1 MPVETR
7 DNARVGAQKKTK
19 LMENMKLRRKR
30 PHLDFQSAKQ
40 VATVPWFFHPL
51 EPPMQIQ
58 DYDFLILGSGLA
70 GLTAAL
76 RLSAHG
82 KVLVASKGAAGE
94 GNTRYAQGG
103 IACVVDPAD
112 TPDGHIADTLQTG
125 GGLSEEPAVRA
136 IIEDGP
142 ARIADLEAL
151 GIHFERMA
159 GRPDEYDLG
168 QEGGHSRRRVL
179 HAGDITGEAL
189 IKGLLRRVRANP
201 NITLAEHHLAI
212 DVIPTGWIG
221 LRGENRCIGCYFLNQ
236 TTGEISAV
244 RAPATV
250 LATGGLG
257 KVYLYT
263 SNPDVATGDGIA
275 MAWRAGLPLRDM
287 EMIQFHPTCLY
298 HPDAKT
304 FLISEAV
311 RGEGARLIDRRGHEF
326 VYDFDP
332 RGELAPRDI
341 TARAIDSV
349 MKKHGD
355 PFVYLDISHRSA
367 DFLQQRFP
375 TLYKACLKYGF
386 DMARA
391 PVPVVPAA
399 HYSCGGVIAEVDGQ
413 TAMPGLYAIG
423 EVASTGLHGANRL
436 ASNSLLEALVCGH
449 RCAATLSTLWKS
461 NPVDNIE
468 IPRWECGNAV
478 SSNEEIVVEHDW
490 NEVRSVMWDYVGIVR
505 SDQRLARARRRI
517 RTIREEI
524 RSYYRQYLVTA
535 DLLELRNLA
544 AVAELIVRS
553 AQRRQE
559 SRGLHYNVDWPQTAD
574 VARHTV
580 IQDRPGGPLD
590 TE

>member
-1 MPVETR
+1 MQTR
-7 DNARVGAQKKTK
+7 DT
-19 LMENMKLRRKR
+19 
-30 PHLDFQSAKQ
+30 
-40 VATVPWFFHPL
+40 
-51 EPPMQIQ
+51 
-58 DYDFLILGSGLA
+58 DFLVLGSGLA

-82 KVLVASKGAAGE
+82 KVLVASKREAAE
-94 GNTRYAQGG
+94 CNTRYAQGG

-112 TPDGHIADTLQTG
+112 SMAEHIDDTLKTG
-125 GGLSEEPAVRA
+125 GGLSEKAAVRA
-136 IIEDGP
+136 IVEGGP
-142 ARIADLEAL
+142 ERIAELESL
-151 GIHFERMA
+151 GVHFERSTDNPA
-159 GRPDEYDLG
+159 EYDLG

-179 HAGDITGEAL
+179 HAGDITGQAL
-189 IKGLLRRVRANP
+189 ADGLLARAKADP
-201 NITLAEHHLAI
+201 NITIAENWLAI

-221 LRGENRCIGCYFLNQ
+221 LGGENRCVGCYFLDK
-236 TTGEISAV
+236 TSGEIRTV
-244 RAPATV
+244 RSPVTI

-263 SNPDVATGDGIA
+263 SNPDVATGDGVA
-275 MAWRAGLPLRDM
+275 MAWRAGLPIRDM
-287 EMIQFHPTCLY
+287 EMVQFHPTCLY

-311 RGEGARLIDRRGHEF
+311 RGEGAKLIDRRGHEF
-326 VYDFDP
+326 VYDFDV

-349 MKKHGD
+349 MKKYGD
-355 PFVYLDISHRSA
+355 PFVYLDISHRDA
-367 DFLQQRFP
+367 EFLQQRFP

-399 HYSCGGVIAEVDGQ
+399 HYSCGGVVADVNGR

-423 EVASTGLHGANRL
+423 EVSSTGLHGANRL

-449 RCAATLSTLWKS
+449 RCADEAAKHRKE
-461 NPVDNIE
+461 NPVADIK
-468 IPRWECGNAV
+468 IPRWECGDAV
-478 SSNEEIVVEHDW
+478 SSTEQIVVEHDW

-505 SDQRLARARRRI
+505 SDRRLARARRRI
-517 RTIREEI
+517 HTIREEI
-524 RSYYRQYLVTA
+524 RSYYKEYLVTA
-535 DLLELRNLA
+535 DLIELRNLA

-553 AQRRQE
+553 AQRRKE
-559 SRGLHYNVDWPQTAD
+559 SRGLHYNEDWPETSAH
-574 VARHTV
+574 ARHTV

-590 TE
+590 VE

>member
-1 MPVETR
+1 
-7 DNARVGAQKKTK
+7 
-19 LMENMKLRRKR
+19 
-30 PHLDFQSAKQ
+30 
-40 VATVPWFFHPL
+40 
-51 EPPMQIQ
+51 MQTQ
-58 DYDFLILGSGLA
+58 DTDFLIIGSGLA

-82 KVLVASKGAAGE
+82 RVLVASKGEASE

-103 IACVVDPAD
+103 VACVVDPAD
-112 TPDGHIADTLQTG
+112 SMDEHIDDTLKTG
-125 GGLSEEPAVRA
+125 GGLSEESSVRA
-136 IIEDGP
+136 IIEGGP
-142 ARIADLEAL
+142 ERIAELEKL
-151 GIHFERMA
+151 GIQFERNSDNPA
-159 GRPDEYDLG
+159 EYDLG

-179 HAGDITGEAL
+179 HAGDITGQAL
-189 IKGLLRRVRANP
+189 EKGLLARAKADP
-201 NITLAEHHLAI
+201 NITIAENRLAI

-221 LRGENRCIGCYFLNQ
+221 LPGENRCVGCYFLDKASS
-236 TTGEISAV
+236 EILAV
-244 RAPATV
+244 RSPVTI
-250 LATGGLG
+250 LATGGAG

-263 SNPDVATGDGIA
+263 SNPDVATGDGVA
-275 MAWRAGLPLRDM
+275 MAWRAGLPIRDM

-311 RGEGARLIDRRGHEF
+311 RGEGARLIDRRGREF
-326 VYDFDP
+326 VYDFDE
-332 RGELAPRDI
+332 RGPLAPRDI

-355 PFVYLDISHRSA
+355 PFVYLDISHRDA

-399 HYSCGGVIAEVDGQ
+399 HYSCGGVVADVNGR

-449 RCAATLSTLWKS
+449 RCADEVSRVARLHSQAAGKHWKN
-461 NPVDNIE
+461 NPVAEIT
-468 IPRWECGNAV
+468 IPRWECGDAV
-478 SSNEEIVVEHDW
+478 SSTEEIVVEHDW

-505 SDQRLARARRRI
+505 SDRRLAGARRRI

-524 RSYYRQYLVTA
+524 RSYYKEYLVTA
-535 DLLELRNLA
+535 DLIELRNLA

-553 AQRRQE
+553 AQRRKE
-559 SRGLHYNVDWPQTAD
+559 SRGLHYNEDWPETA
-574 VARHTV
+574 AQAKHTV
-580 IQDRPGGPLD
+580 VQDRPGGPLD
-590 TE
+590 VE

>member
-1 MPVETR
+1 MQTR
-7 DNARVGAQKKTK
+7 DT
-19 LMENMKLRRKR
+19 
-30 PHLDFQSAKQ
+30 
-40 VATVPWFFHPL
+40 
-51 EPPMQIQ
+51 
-58 DYDFLILGSGLA
+58 DFLVIGSGVA

-82 KVLVASKGAAGE
+82 QVLVASKREASE
-94 GNTRYAQGG
+94 CNTRYAQGG

-112 TPDGHIADTLQTG
+112 SMAEHISDTLQTG
-125 GGLSEEPAVRA
+125 GGLSEESAVRA
-136 IIEDGP
+136 IVEGGP
-142 ARIADLEAL
+142 ERIAELETL
-151 GIHFERMA
+151 GVHFERNA
-159 GRPDEYDLG
+159 EHPNDYDLG

-179 HAGDITGEAL
+179 HAGDITGQAL
-189 IKGLLRRVRANP
+189 SEGLLARAKADP
-201 NITLAEHHLAI
+201 NITIAENLLAI

-221 LRGENRCIGCYFLNQ
+221 LNGENRCVGCYFLD
-236 TTGEISAV
+236 TASGEVLAV
-244 RAPATV
+244 RSPVTI

-263 SNPDVATGDGIA
+263 SNPDVATGDGVA
-275 MAWRAGLPLRDM
+275 MAWRAGLPIRDM
-287 EMIQFHPTCLY
+287 EMVQFHPTCLY

-311 RGEGARLIDRRGHEF
+311 RGEGARLIDRRGREF

-332 RGELAPRDI
+332 RGPLAPRDI

-349 MKKHGD
+349 MKKYGD
-355 PFVYLDISHRSA
+355 PFVYLDISHRDA

-375 TLYKACLKYGF
+375 TLYKACLRYGF

-399 HYSCGGVIAEVDGQ
+399 HYSCGGVIADVNGR
-413 TAMPGLYAIG
+413 TAMPGLYAVG

-449 RCAATLSTLWKS
+449 RCADEAVRHREE
-461 NPVDNIE
+461 NPVQNIT
-468 IPRWECGNAV
+468 IPRWECGDAV
-478 SSNEEIVVEHDW
+478 SSTEEIVVEHDW

-505 SDQRLARARRRI
+505 SDRRLARARRRI
-517 RTIREEI
+517 HTIREEI
-524 RSYYRQYLVTA
+524 RSYYKEYLVTA
-535 DLLELRNLA
+535 DLIELRNLA

-553 AQRRQE
+553 AQRRKE
-559 SRGLHYNVDWPQTAD
+559 SRGLHYNEDWPETSAH
-574 VARHTV
+574 ARHTV

-590 TE
+590 VE